1 MKAKLFSNSLL
12 LIITIIIINGC
23 IPSKPP
29 DEERILPPDRLI
41 KKLEANRRQI
51 KSFSGTGIL
60 NVKSPEMTAKAN
72 FEILIKKP
80 DSIKVSIFGP
90 FAIGAAQ
97 ILVTPNSFK
106 FYDELNNVMY
116 QGVNREGI
124 IERIFK
130 IDVSFDDLID
140 AFTGSVNLTDKLK
153 EEPNKFETEG
163 DSYLL
168 SYIPIKSNKVYI
180 YKVNIDDLAI
190 TNYRIAKLPNEILF
204 DSKYSNFSLFEEVA
218 IPYLVN
224 LKNKQSNQTVDI
236 EYRNI
241 KVNTSIQHLE
251 IIVPQDVKIFE
262 W

>member
-1 MKAKLFSNSLL
+1 MKFKFFENSLVVIFAIL
-12 LIITIIIINGC
+12 FITSC
-23 IPSKPP
+23 IPSKPT
-29 DEERILPPDRLI
+29 DEDRILPPDRLI

-90 FAIGAAQ
+90 FGIGAAQ
-97 ILVTPNSFK
+97 ILVTPSSFK

-124 IERIFK
+124 IEKIFK
-130 IDVSFDDLID
+130 IDISFDDLID
-140 AFTGSVNLTDKLK
+140 VFTGSVNLTDKLK

-163 DSYLL
+163 NSYLL
-168 SYIPIKSNKVYI
+168 SYIPTKSDKVYI

-190 TNYRIAKLPNEILF
+190 TNYRIAKLPDEILF

-224 LKNKQSNQTVDI
+224 FKNKSSNQTIDI

-241 KVNTSIQHLE
+241 KVNTNIQNLE
-251 IIVPQDVKIFE
+251 ILLPQDVVIFE